1 MGETAALV
9 RVIAGELGGRRLAAP
24 RGLGTRPTS
33 DRVREAMF
41 MALEPLAGVRVV
53 DLFAGSGALG
63 IEALSRG
70 AAKADFVESDRS
82 ARRVLEENLVALQ
95 LQERTRVWPLHLP
108 QGLKSLAG
116 PVAEAD
122 LILLDPPYGGG
133 PARLTLEMLAAMSLS
148 PRVRVVVEHHM
159 RDVMPER
166 CGGLSRERERRYGET
181 RVSTY
186 RLAGEA
192 GTPPTKEA
200 TP

>member
-1 MGETAALV
+1 
-9 RVIAGELGGRRLAAP
+9 
-24 RGLGTRPTS
+24 
-33 DRVREAMF
+33 MF

-82 ARRVLEENLVALQ
+82 ARRVLENNLVALQ
-95 LQERTRVWPLHLP
+95 LQERARVWPLHLP
-108 QGLKSLAG
+108 QGLKSLASAL
-116 PVAEAD
+116 AEAD

-133 PARLTLEMLAAMSLS
+133 PARLTLETLAAMTLA
-148 PRVRVVVEHHM
+148 PGVRVVVEHHT
-159 RDVMPER
+159 RDVLPER
-166 CGGLSRERERRYGET
+166 CGGLSRDRERRYGET

-186 RLAGEA
+186 RLMGEA